1 MLQRMKTW
9 HRPEG
14 WGHLVRVLAIVAFCA
29 MIWIFI
35 GIAEEIPGG
44 EHVELERS
52 IMRAFRNADG
62 TAIGPH
68 WLPDAV
74 RDLTALGSAVVLI
87 LLVLLILGFLCLRR
101 QFAAA
106 IFIALATAGGE
117 GLNAAL
123 KESFHRTRPDFVP
136 HLTQVKSLSFPSGHA
151 MAASIFYL
159 TICAVL
165 AQTAKKRRE
174 KIYIVAAGIL
184 LTLLTG
190 VSRVYLGVHYPS
202 DVVAG
207 WAAGAAWAILCWGIA
222 GWFDRRGKLKQ
233 TTPPAAA

>member
-1 MLQRMKTW
+1 MKTW

-14 WGHLVRVLAIVAFCA
+14 WGEFVGVIAVVAFCA
-29 MIWIFI
+29 LTWLFI

-52 IMRAFRNADG
+52 IMRAFRGADG
-62 TAIGPH
+62 GPIGPH

-87 LLVLLILGFLCLRR
+87 LLVLLILGYLCLRR

-106 IFIALATAGGE
+106 LFIALATAGGE
-117 GLNAAL
+117 GLNTLL
-123 KESFHRTRPDFVP
+123 KESFQRTRPDFVP
-136 HLTQVKSLSFPSGHA
+136 HLTEVKTLSFPSGHA

-165 AQTAKKRRE
+165 AQTAKRRRE
-174 KIYIVAAGIL
+174 KIYIVGAGVL

-190 VSRVYLGVHYPS
+190 LSRIYLGVHFPS

-222 GWFDRRGKLKQ
+222 RWFDRRGKLKE
-233 TTPPAAA
+233 AAA

>member
-1 MLQRMKTW
+1 MKTW

-14 WGHLVRVLAIVAFCA
+14 WGELIRVLAIVAFCGA
-29 MIWIFI
+29 TWLFI
-35 GIAEEIPGG
+35 GIAG
-44 EHVELERS
+44 EVPEGQHLDLERS
-52 IMRAFRNADG
+52 IMQVFRSEAG
-62 TAIGPH
+62 APIGPH

-87 LLVLLILGFLCLRR
+87 LLVVLILGYLCLRR

-106 IFIALATAGGE
+106 IFIAVATAGGE
-117 GLNAAL
+117 GLNTLL
-123 KESFHRTRPDFVP
+123 KESFQRARPDAVA
-136 HLTQVKSLSFPSGHA
+136 HLTAVKTLSFPSGHA

-165 AQTAKKRRE
+165 AETATRRRE
-174 KIYIVAAGIL
+174 KIYIVGAGIL

-190 VSRVYLGVHYPS
+190 LSRVYLGVHYPS

-207 WAAGAAWAILCWGIA
+207 WAAGAAWAILCWGA
-222 GWFDRRGKLKQ
+222 ARWVDRRGKLKEQ
-233 TTPPAAA
+233 AA